1 MSLRIE
7 PLTILHDRKSFEC
20 SDETV
25 GRFLKEKAFQDQRLD
40 LGRTYVLVNRSLD
53 ATRIIGYHSIV
64 ITEIEQE
71 QIPNDRPKIKRAIPV
86 MLLGQLGVAVGDE
99 GRGYGERLLLDAQ
112 YRAFC
117 VSEIAGIRAVVLD
130 ARSERLAAWKSS
142 HGFVALDGSLRMV
155 KLLSTIRNE
164 LA

>member
-1 MSLRIE
+1 MNLRIE

-40 LGRTYVLVNRSLD
+40 LSRTYVLVNRSFD
-53 ATRIIGYHSIV
+53 ATRIIGYHSVV
-64 ITEIEQE
+64 ITEIKQE
-71 QIPNDRPKIKRAIPV
+71 EIPDDRPRIKRNIPV
-86 MLLGQLGVAVGDE
+86 MLLGQLGVSIGDE
-99 GRGYGERLLLDAQ
+99 GRRYGERLLLDAQ

-117 VSEIAGIRAVVLD
+117 VSEIAGVRAVVLD
-130 ARSERLAAWKSS
+130 ARSERLAAWYAS
-142 HGFVALDGSLRMV
+142 HGFIGLDGSLRMV